1 MSNNQLTLKPINDL
15 LGESFF
21 IPAYQRGYR
30 WTAIQVNELLDDI
43 WEFGKESK
51 KDCKKNEADFYCL
64 QPVVVV
70 RGEDNWQVVDGQQRL
85 TTMYLILHYLEKE
98 HLRRPL
104 MDAYK
109 KDLYSISYETRPA
122 CEGFL
127 KDLHANQNH
136 ENIDFFH
143 MSQAYKSIQDWFSH
157 KNYSNNNKMLDVLLA
172 DSPDERSVKVIWYD
186 LTEECA
192 NTQYAVDVFS
202 RINIGKIPLTNAEL
216 VKALFLQSGNFG
228 TDQAKLMQLQI
239 ASEWDAIEKR
249 LHEPSF
255 WYFINASSK
264 DSRYATRIEYIFDLI
279 KNKTAGTE
287 AFYTFHK
294 FSEDFKAPDFDV
306 DHAWRQIKK
315 YMLIFE
321 EWYQDRELYHLI
333 GFLVDCGSS
342 VKKIKEEG
350 QKNGR
355 TKTQF
360 KMYLKDEIR
369 KALKDCQIDQLT
381 YGDNRSNIKKI
392 LLLLNIQTLLSSKE
406 ADVRFPFDRYKLE
419 SWDIEHIRS
428 QTDVL
433 LTGEGR
439 HLWLR
444 DMKSYLSNQNF
455 DHNLDDVKKFTDKID
470 DLLSQSKIEDQDFS
484 KLYTEVFVY
493 FGHGQADWLDQLG
506 NLTLLD
512 SNTNRS
518 YKNALF
524 PIKRV
529 RIIENDKRGVF
540 VPICT
545 KNVFL
550 KYYSS
555 SSNNLLRWQDSDA
568 EEYMDAIYTTLE
580 QYLPKQG
587 DRNDSN

>member
-30 WTAIQVNELLDDI
+30 WTERQVTELLDDI
-43 WEFGKESK
+43 WEFGRPQQ
-51 KDCKKNEADFYCL
+51 KDCKNNDADFYCL
-64 QPVVVV
+64 QPIVVV
-70 RGEDNWQVVDGQQRL
+70 RGKDNWQVVDGQQRL

-109 KDLYSISYETRPA
+109 KNLYSISYETRPT
-122 CEGFL
+122 CEDFL
-127 KDLHANQNH
+127 KDVQANQSH

-143 MSQAYKSIQDWFSH
+143 ISQAYQSIQKWFSD
-157 KNYSNNNKMLDVLLA
+157 KDYNDNNELLSVLLA
-172 DSPDERSVKVIWYD
+172 KSPDKRSVKVIWYD

-216 VKALFLQSGNFG
+216 VKALFLKSGNFG
-228 TDQAKLMQLQI
+228 NSQAKLMQIQI

-255 WYFINASSK
+255 WYFIKSSSK
-264 DSRYATRIEYIFDLI
+264 DSQYSTRIEYIFDLI
-279 KNKTAGTE
+279 QNKTTGAE

-294 FSEDFKAPDFDV
+294 FNEDFKSPNFDV
-306 DHAWRQIKK
+306 DHAWKQIKK
-315 YMLIFE
+315 YMLTFE

-333 GFLVDCGSS
+333 GFLIDCGVS
-342 VKKIKEEG
+342 VKDIKKESQQTGRTKAEFKLHLKNKIKEI
-350 QKNGR
+350 
-355 TKTQF
+355 
-360 KMYLKDEIR
+360 LKKI
-369 KALKDCQIDQLT
+369 QIDHLT
-381 YGDNRSNIKKI
+381 YSDNRADIRKI

-406 ADVRFPFDRYKLE
+406 ADVRFPFDRYKIE
-419 SWDIEHIRS
+419 SWDIEHIHS
-428 QTDVL
+428 QTNTP
-433 LTGEGR
+433 LTGDNR
-439 HLWLR
+439 KLWLK
-444 DMKSYLSNQNF
+444 DVKNFLSNQHISNEI
-455 DHNLDDVKKFTDKID
+455 DCVKVFTNQINDF
-470 DLLSQSKIEDQDFS
+470 LSHPTIEDSVFN
-484 KLYTEVFVY
+484 KLYTELFDH
-493 FGHGQADWLDQLG
+493 FGCIDADSIDKLG

-512 SNTNRS
+512 SSTNRS

-524 PIKRV
+524 PMKRL
-529 RIIENDKRGVF
+529 RIIENDKHGIF
-540 VPICT
+540 VPVCT

-550 KYYSS
+550 KYYSL
-555 SSNNLLRWQDSDA
+555 SSNNLMSWRDSDA
-568 EEYMDAIYTTLE
+568 QEYFNAISATLE
-580 QYLPKQG
+580 QYLPNQG